1 MYDSSNVNVLQMRLY
16 TLSSHK
22 TDEYVTSNH
31 SKQNNHF
38 VSCFLSNQSRY
49 KVLHFDHI
57 VSMNWTGIQRLATY
71 VGIKYLIQ
79 FFTCHVKTVIP
90 PRYIPLLR

>member
-38 VSCFLSNQSRY
+38 VSCFLSNSRY

-71 VGIKYLIQ
+71 VSIKYLIQ